1 MTRPALL
8 LMARLRRSLWL
19 PLALVCALL
28 PAPGFAQGGADS
40 AALYLA
46 FGEKAGIAALMDD
59 FVNRLRVDPRIGHF
73 FKNIKPANLK
83 EQLTDQLCLVSG
95 GPCRYQGDTMK
106 AAHADLQIQRA
117 DFNALVEVLQQSMD
131 ARGIAF
137 TAQNRMLALLA
148 PMHRDIIAR

>member
-1 MTRPALL
+1 MTRLALPL
-8 LMARLRRSLWL
+8 IARLRRRVLL
-19 PLALVCALL
+19 PLPMVFALL
-28 PAPGFAQGGADS
+28 PAPGVAQVAGDS

-46 FGEKAGIAALMDD
+46 FGEKDGIAALMDD

-73 FKNIKPANLK
+73 FKNTKPANLK

-95 GPCRYQGDTMK
+95 GPCKYQGDSMK
-106 AAHADLQIQRA
+106 ASHADLQIRRA

-137 TAQNRMLALLA
+137 TAQNRLLALLA
-148 PMHRDIIAR
+148 PMHRDIITR